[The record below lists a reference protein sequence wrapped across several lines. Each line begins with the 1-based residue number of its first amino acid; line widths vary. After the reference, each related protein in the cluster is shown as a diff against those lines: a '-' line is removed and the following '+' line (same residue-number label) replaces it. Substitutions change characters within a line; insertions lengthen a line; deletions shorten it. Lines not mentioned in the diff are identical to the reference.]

1 MKKNKKHRSS
11 LVKGAI
17 AGAILGVT
25 VILLVLQG
33 MVEEYKKEK
42 LKTS

>member
-1 MKKNKKHRSS
+1 MKKNKKHRSF
-11 LVKGAI
+11 VTGAI
-17 AGAILGVT
+17 AVAVIGVS

-33 MVEEYKKEK
+33 MVDEYKKEK